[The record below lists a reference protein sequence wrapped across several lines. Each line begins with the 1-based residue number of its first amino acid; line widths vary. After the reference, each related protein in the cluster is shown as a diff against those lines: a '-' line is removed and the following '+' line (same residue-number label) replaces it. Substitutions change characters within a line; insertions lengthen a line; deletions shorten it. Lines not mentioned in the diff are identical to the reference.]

1 MSMRAMVMAAL
12 AGLAAAGCVA
22 PGKGNSAG
30 GRYIDPYTC
39 EIRNKRPDEPP
50 YDARCIEAA
59 RRTAEAAAKSA
70 SKKK

>member
-1 MSMRAMVMAAL
+1 MRGMVMVAM
-12 AGLAAAGCVA
+12 AGLMLAGCVA

-30 GRYIDPYTC
+30 GRYVDPYTC
-39 EIRNKRPDEPP
+39 EIRNKRPEDPP

-59 RRTAEAAAKSA
+59 RRTAEAAAKAA